1 MKKALILT
9 ALISSMLFSFSC
21 GGKKEKEDLT
31 KDGTF
36 AGLSVG
42 MEREIEEAKGEEIV
56 AFFGEYDGV
65 YAVVFDGNGNGT
77 KEYEFVGESAFI
89 YLNEQERIEIY
100 NDGIFY
106 TATEAFKNELI
117 STQSVREMREKHKEK
132 NADLYAIRVSEE
144 ELTQELSD
152 NLLSEIAA
160 NYAKAPEYA
169 EITAENFW
177 IVEYY
182 GKYGDYY
189 YALVDDDFLGG
200 ANDIRV
206 REIGGISFV
215 DSSLPMSYKD
225 GKEYDL
231 WGAYSKGFLTKEEL
245 FDIREKHRERYREI
259 YEYYNIFE

>member
-21 GGKKEKEDLT
+21 GEKKEKEDLT

-42 MEREIEEAKGEEIV
+42 MEREIEKAKGEEIV

-117 STQSVREMREKHKEK
+117 STQSVREMREKHREK
-132 NADLYAIRVSEE
+132 NSELYAIRFSEG
-144 ELTQELSD
+144 ELTQEFSD
-152 NLLSEIAA
+152 KICQELAA
-160 NYAKAPEYA
+160 KYSKMPNYSFVK
-169 EITAENFW
+169 AENFW
-177 IVEYY
+177 ISHYY

-189 YALVDDDFLGG
+189 YFDADNNFLGQATG
-200 ANDIRV
+200 YCLMPIA
-206 REIGGISFV
+206 GIDFI
-215 DSSLPMSYKD
+215 DLGLPSAYKD
-225 GKEYDL
+225 GEYISL
-231 WGAYSKGFLTKEEL
+231 SEAYKKGILTWLEL
-245 FDIREKHRERYREI
+245 ADIREKHFSI
-259 YEYYNIFE
+259 YKMSYADF